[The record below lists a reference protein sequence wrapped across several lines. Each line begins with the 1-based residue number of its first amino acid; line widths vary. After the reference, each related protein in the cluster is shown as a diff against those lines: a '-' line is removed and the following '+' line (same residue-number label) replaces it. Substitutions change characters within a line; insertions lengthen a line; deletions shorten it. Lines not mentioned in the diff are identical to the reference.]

1 MGKLKIPEGLENKLS
16 SIYGNRVESS
26 NSNEKN
32 NDEKPKPLPPPPP
45 PKNPIREVTPEPEI
59 KENISEPPVPPVP
72 PPPPPPKEN
81 ISSPVSQPQISQNI
95 EQSSHSNILPSVIQP
110 EIKQKLL
117 LPELPN
123 PNVLSASN
131 SIKNNTNNKNIIYIE
146 LTNNVVIT
154 LIVGIIIGV
163 GSIIISKCI

>member
-1 MGKLKIPEGLENKLS
+1 MKK
-16 SIYGNRVESS
+16 
-26 NSNEKN
+26 KN
-32 NDEKPKPLPPPPP
+32 NDKPKPLPPPPP
-45 PKNPIREVTPEPEI
+45 PKNPIREITPEPEI
-59 KENISEPPVPPVP
+59 KENISELPVP

-81 ISSPVSQPQISQNI
+81 ISSHISQPQINENI
-95 EQSSHSNILPSVIQP
+95 KKSSNSDILPSVIQP
-110 EIKQKLL
+110 EIKQKIL
-117 LPELPN
+117 LPELPV

-154 LIVGIIIGV
+154 LIVGIIIGI